1 MLLLLKA
8 ERVDVKVS
16 RVCRV
21 AIPVI
26 YTLFIG
32 LRGKNVGCDTL
43 TYYNHYYIFGRWG
56 CDFIEIG
63 YDWLNRFFYSLGWG
77 ANSLFV
83 AIAGISCF
91 FFYLSLERLKGKY
104 YTIAAFFIYL
114 FTFTFLVNGMRQGV
128 AVAVFMY
135 AYKFI
140 EERKWFYYITCIWFA
155 SLFHVSALLL
165 LPIYLLKQYHLTGKI
180 YVYIYILSYLG
191 LFVDISPYLP
201 QIELGN
207 RDYSEYVADVKIA
220 SASSLGFIVTTL
232 LNIIV
237 FILILKNQLYKKYP
251 LLVNFVILS
260 FCLKNFA
267 FNIPIINRVSIYFS
281 WYIFMLLPYV
291 FYMCTTYLL
300 NSRIFSIACIMLIYL
315 ATWLNTL
322 FSDANKL
329 LPYCFCW
336 EI

>member
-32 LRGKNVGCDTL
+32 LRGKNVGVDTH
-43 TYYNHYYIFGRWG
+43 TYYDGYYIFGRWG
-56 CDFIEIG
+56 YDFIEIG

-77 ANSLFV
+77 ANSLFL
-83 AIAGISCF
+83 AMAGISCF

-140 EERKWFYYITCIWFA
+140 EERKWFYYIPCILFA
-155 SLFHVSALLL
+155 SLFHTSVLLL
-165 LPIYLLKQYHLTGKI
+165 LPIYLLNQYHLSGKI
-180 YVYIYILSYLG
+180 YVYIYILSLIG
-191 LFVDISPYLP
+191 LFVDLSPYLP

-207 RDYSEYVADVKIA
+207 RDYSGYATDVKIETP
-220 SASSLGFIVTTL
+220 SSLGFIVTTV
-232 LNIIV
+232 LNIILFV
-237 FILILKNQLYKKYP
+237 LILKNQLYKKIP
-251 LLVNFVILS
+251 LPVNFVIMS
-260 FCLKNFA
+260 FCLKNIG
-267 FNIPIINRVSIYFS
+267 FNITIISRISVYFN
-281 WYIFMLLPYV
+281 WYVFMILPYI
-291 FYMCTTYLL
+291 FYMCRSYLL
-300 NSRIFSIACIMLIYL
+300 DSRKLSIASIILIHI
-315 ATWLNTL
+315 AIWLNAL
-322 FSDANKL
+322 FSDANRL
-329 LPYCFCW
+329 LPYIFYW